1 MAVEAA
7 EASFSVTV
15 VSIDETETPPTL
27 ADAVDIEL
35 VVSTVDVLDGTAVED
50 VVESIAV
57 EVASPDVVDDVPV
70 FALFD
75 DVGILDLDVGVV
87 GVD

>member
-1 MAVEAA
+1 MIGRL
-7 EASFSVTV
+7 SVTV
-15 VSIDETETPPTL
+15 VSIDEEGTFLML
-27 ADAVDIEL
+27 ADIGVVTLD
-35 VVSTVDVLDGTAVED
+35 VSTVEVLDGTAVVD
-50 VVESIAV
+50 AVESIAAV
-57 EVASPDVVDDVPV
+57 VSSPNVVDDVPV